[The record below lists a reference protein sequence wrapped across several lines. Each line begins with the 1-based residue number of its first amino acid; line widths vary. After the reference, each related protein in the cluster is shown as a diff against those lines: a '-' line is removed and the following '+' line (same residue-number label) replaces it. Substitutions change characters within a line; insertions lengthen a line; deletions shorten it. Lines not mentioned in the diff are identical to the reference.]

1 MMGVESLQL
10 VNYGHFRDVTVK
22 FGEGLTVVYGRNEAG
37 KSTLLD
43 GLTDFLW
50 GIARNRHP
58 RNYGGLPKS
67 MSLVGQ
73 VSVDGE
79 QTTTYRR
86 RLADLLNAD
95 GAKVPAPWG
104 EPSDKDMWRHGFG
117 LDHARLLAGGETI
130 VAGDDDPAGI
140 EFLAET
146 GIDIDAVRYA
156 IESRRDQLFKPH
168 GGAKNVEARR
178 LIDHIH
184 EVEQAIEKQ
193 LSSAAEVV
201 ELRAALARLEEE
213 LVAAAAVEKDFDTR
227 LARTTELSRCHHN
240 GARLRDAQRVLEQI
254 RASGRC
260 LSRDE
265 VAKLEAAIAQR
276 EQSRTDQ
283 QASETAFATLHEKE
297 QRLAPNTDLLNQ
309 GATIDAL
316 VQQVESR
323 TQDLALMTGEQVAAA
338 SADVRACLGVLG
350 MPGADVEAEYRQVLL
365 SSDRIE
371 QLDRVAGEV
380 QSVHDARATQQRR
393 VDDARAQLADAA
405 TSESSQ
411 ADTTLDDARARRDEA
426 WHRVRDPWLS
436 GEFPEADIRV
446 QLARDVDTGIATADM
461 VAESQAESL
470 AAAAEARGT
479 RTTLAAT
486 LATEEKNLADYSDAE
501 ALITAQWVALVEET
515 GLQVG
520 TDPGAWRVRSG
531 NVKNLQAAWESWQK
545 LAVAAKTSA
554 ERFATFET
562 GVAEIAKVLTDAGE
576 EPLAN
581 LERLRLELLGARKA
595 ASTLEEVAE
604 QQFAAQESMA
614 AATGLRT
621 QAETEIAAIAGEDD
635 PADLVD
641 RSLGLHK
648 QEDSVKQLLATLRDQ
663 KNPDSD
669 LEVLLAEL
677 ALTDVLTLAQQAESL
692 EDDREAA
699 KAKRLD
705 LSTERGAVRT
715 KLDDVEARE
724 SVAELK
730 AEREELIGALREAV
744 DEYRNLYIQGAIL
757 DAYRESLT
765 TESGTG
771 ILEVAG
777 EFLSRLTEGR
787 YTGFAIV
794 TDGQKRVLR
803 IESRVDAGCDVDEVS
818 TSELSTGT
826 EYQVYFALRLAG
838 IAAKQRDRV
847 EAGQPTLPVVLDDVL
862 LAYDDFRTSS
872 ALALLAELGREFQI
886 VLLTHSRSV
895 LADAQ
900 ELAGVATV
908 ELPGPVAVA
917 LTG

>member
-1 MMGVESLQL
+1 MMGIESLQL
-10 VNYGHFRDVTVK
+10 VKYGHFHDVTVQ

-50 GIARNRHP
+50 GIARSGHP
-58 RNYGGLPKS
+58 RKYGGPPKT

-79 QTTTYRR
+79 QMTYRR
-86 RLADLLNAD
+86 RLADLLDAE
-95 GAKVPAPWG
+95 GSKVLAPWG

-117 LDHARLLAGGETI
+117 LDHVRLLAGGETI

-146 GIDIDAVRYA
+146 GIDIDAVRSA
-156 IESRRDQLFKPH
+156 IKARMDDLFKSRR
-168 GGAKNVEARR
+168 GAGCEVRR
-178 LIDHIH
+178 LIDHIR
-184 EVEQAIEKQ
+184 EVEQAIAKQ

-201 ELRAALARLEEE
+201 ELRAALAHIEEE
-213 LVAAAAVEKDFDTR
+213 LVAAAAVEKDVDTR
-227 LARTTELSRCHHN
+227 LARTSELLRCHDN
-240 GARLRDAQRVLEQI
+240 AARLRDAQKVLEQI
-254 RASGRC
+254 RKSGRC

-265 VAKLEAAIAQR
+265 VARLEAAIAQR
-276 EQSRTDQ
+276 DKSRTSQ
-283 QASETAFATLHEKE
+283 QAADTALAMLHEKE

-323 TQDLALMTGEQVAAA
+323 THDLALMTGEQVAAA
-338 SADVRACLGVLG
+338 SADVRACLGALG
-350 MPGADVEAEYRQVLL
+350 MPGEDVEAEYRRVLL

-380 QSVHDARATQQRR
+380 QSAHDSRATQQRR
-393 VDDARAQLADAA
+393 VDDARRQMAEAA
-405 TSESSQ
+405 TSESGQ

-436 GEFPEADIRV
+436 GELPEADSRV
-446 QLARDVDTGIATADM
+446 QLASDVDTGIATADM

-486 LATEEKNLADYSDAE
+486 LATEEKNLADCSDAE
-501 ALITAQWVALVEET
+501 DLITAQWVALVEET

-520 TDPGAWRVRSG
+520 TDPAAWRVRSAH
-531 NVKNLQAAWESWQK
+531 VMKLQAAWENWQK
-545 LAVAAKTSA
+545 LAGAADASA
-554 ERFATFET
+554 KRYAEFEA
-562 GVAEIAKVLTDAGE
+562 GVAKVAEVLTDAGE
-576 EPLAN
+576 EPFAT

-604 QQFAAQESMA
+604 QQFAARESMA

-621 QAETEIAAIAGEDD
+621 QAEAEIAAIADEDD
-635 PADLVD
+635 PADLVE
-641 RSLGLHK
+641 RSAALHQ
-648 QEDSVKQLLATLRDQ
+648 QEDSLKQLLATLRDQ
-663 KNPDSD
+663 KSPDSD

-677 ALTDVLTLAQQAESL
+677 ALTDVLTLTQQAESL
-692 EDDREAA
+692 KEDREAA

-705 LSTERGAVRT
+705 HSSERGAVRT

-724 SVAELK
+724 SVAELT

-757 DAYRESLT
+757 DAYREGLAN
-765 TESGTG
+765 ESGTG

-777 EFLSRLTEGR
+777 GFLSRLTEGR

-803 IESRVDAGCDVDEVS
+803 IESRVDAGGGVDEVK

-895 LADAQ
+895 LTDAQ

-917 LTG
+917 LAG